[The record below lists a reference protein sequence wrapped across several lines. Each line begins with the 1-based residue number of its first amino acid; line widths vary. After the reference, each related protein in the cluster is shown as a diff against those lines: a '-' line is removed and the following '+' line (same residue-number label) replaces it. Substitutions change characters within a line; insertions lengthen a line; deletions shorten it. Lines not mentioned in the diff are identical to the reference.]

1 MDASLYLPVRQ
12 VHIASV
18 HLSIAL
24 FLLRGMLMWAD
35 SRWLGHWTLRSLP
48 HLVDTVLLTS
58 ALMLVTIIDQYPFVH
73 GWLTVKVVLL
83 VVYIALGMV
92 AIKPGR
98 PPAVRRAAFVAALV
112 VFAFIYSVARAH
124 HPLGI
129 FARLGG
135 F

>member
-1 MDASLYLPVRQ
+1 MDASLYLPIRQ

-24 FLLRGMLMWAD
+24 FLLRGFLMWTD
-35 SRWLGHWTLRSLP
+35 SRWLGHWTLKILP
-48 HLVDTVLLTS
+48 HVVDTVLLTS
-58 ALMLVTIIDQYPFVH
+58 ALMLMTIINQYPFVH

-83 VVYIALGMV
+83 VVYIGLGSVAL
-92 AIKPGR
+92 KPGR
-98 PPAVRRAAFVAALV
+98 GPLVRQSVFIAAVLV
-112 VFAFIYSVARAH
+112 FGFIYSVARAH

-129 FARLGG
+129 FRLLGL